1 MISDKHSYHTAFLNS
16 LIYNDH
22 NLDFE
27 TVKEN
32 VYNIS
37 TDSDVEDLSL
47 FKNIKGSLSCSNM
60 NNALEVSKEI
70 MSGKGKVK
78 TYE

>member
-1 MISDKHSYHTAFLNS
+1 MTGIKKGKYSLNS
-16 LIYNDH
+16 LVYNDY

-32 VYNIS
+32 VYNVS
-37 TDSDVEDLSL
+37 VDSDVEDLSL
-47 FKNIKGSLSCSNM
+47 FKNIKGSLSCSNI